1 MVSQVEQFTCGKD
14 PGNVAVSL
22 KIGTSLTY
30 EMLATLDNNKEV
42 EGGVMIKFNYS
53 Y

>member
-1 MVSQVEQFTCGKD
+1 MVNQVEQFMSGQD

-42 EGGVMIKFNYS
+42 EGAVIIKFHYS

>member
-1 MVSQVEQFTCGKD
+1 MVSQVEQLTCGKD
-14 PGNVAVSL
+14 PGNVAVTL

-30 EMLATLDNNKEV
+30 DMLATLDNHKEI
-42 EGGVMIKFNYS
+42 EGAVMIKFNYS